1 MCVAYLL
8 SKDLNNKE
16 IKLKTN
22 NRLLNA
28 KIVGES
34 DVQLEMGKPVFEWN
48 KIPLKENLE
57 HKTISLDFYG
67 K

>member
-1 MCVAYLL
+1 MEVGVCAYLL

-28 KIVGES
+28 KIVGEVRCS
-34 DVQLEMGKPVFEWN
+34 TGNGETC
-48 KIPLKENLE
+48 I
-57 HKTISLDFYG
+57 
-67 K
+67 

>member
-1 MCVAYLL
+1 MRVEMGSRCVAYLL
-8 SKDLNNKE
+8 SKDLKNKE

-34 DVQLEMGKPVFEWN
+34 DVQMGNGETC
-48 KIPLKENLE
+48 I
-57 HKTISLDFYG
+57 
-67 K
+67 

>member
-1 MCVAYLL
+1 MWKWFKMCCLLL

-28 KIVGES
+28 KIVGN
-34 DVQLEMGKPVFEWN
+34 LMFN
-48 KIPLKENLE
+48 LKWGNLYLNGINSI
-57 HKTISLDFYG
+57 KR
-67 K
+67 KQ